1 MIQVKG
7 EVRFRGNVCL
17 MTRVVHLPLLLILFL
32 LGACSKP
39 AENAQPTTTQPTQ
52 ETYTVRGILR
62 GINFADQ
69 SVTVEHEE
77 VPDYMP
83 AMTMPFDVKSMAE
96 VQPLKVGDG
105 MEFRLVVTD
114 KDSWIE
120 DVKKID
126 PNLVKLPPKRS
137 AIAANSSNVER
148 LKEGDQLIDF
158 KLVDQK
164 GQQITRETF
173 SGKPLFITFIFT
185 RCPIPNF
192 CPLMSENFVEIQKG
206 LAGSPKKDDV
216 QYLSISFDPEFDTP
230 EILSQYAQK
239 YSADGE
245 QWRFATG
252 TPEEIKKLTQ
262 AFSVYVQPEQGTISH
277 GLATALVGPD
287 GTIRKIFR
295 GNSWQAE
302 EAVQAV
308 QAL

>member
-1 MIQVKG
+1 
-7 EVRFRGNVCL
+7 
-17 MTRVVHLPLLLILFL
+17 MTRVAQLSVLIVLLL

-39 AENAQPTTTQPTQ
+39 AEKAQPQASQPAQ

-69 SVTVEHEE
+69 SVMVEHEE

-114 KDSWIE
+114 TSSWIE
-120 DVKKID
+120 NVKKID
-126 PNLVKLPPKRS
+126 PGLVKLPPKRS
-137 AIAANSSNVER
+137 AIVANSSTVER
-148 LKEGDQLIDF
+148 LKEGDRLIDF
-158 KLVDQK
+158 QLVDQK
-164 GQQITRETF
+164 GRQITRETF
-173 SGKPLFITFIFT
+173 AGKPLFITFIFT

-192 CPLMSENFVEIQKG
+192 CPLMSQNYVEIRKG
-206 LAGSPKKDDV
+206 LADNPKKDEV

-262 AFSVYVQPEQGTISH
+262 AFSIYVQPEQGTISH
-277 GLATALVGPD
+277 GLATALIGPD

-295 GNSWQAE
+295 GNSWQAA
-302 EAVQAV
+302 EAVEAV
-308 QAL
+308 NAL

>member
-1 MIQVKG
+1 MPRIAQ
-7 EVRFRGNVCL
+7 L
-17 MTRVVHLPLLLILFL
+17 SALLILL
-32 LGACSKP
+32 LFGACSKP
-39 AENAQPTTTQPTQ
+39 AENTQPATSQ
-52 ETYTVRGILR
+52 AAPEVYKVRGILR

-83 AMTMPFDVKSMAE
+83 PMTMPFDVKSMAE

-114 KDSWIE
+114 KSSWIE
-120 DVKKID
+120 DIKKID
-126 PNLVKLPPKRS
+126 PGLVKLPPKRS
-137 AIAANSSNVER
+137 AIAANSSTVER
-148 LKEGDQLIDF
+148 LKEGDRLIDF
-158 KLVDQK
+158 QLVDQK
-164 GQQITRETF
+164 GRQISRETF
-173 SGKPLFITFIFT
+173 AGKPLFITFIFT

-192 CPLMSENFVEIQKG
+192 CPLMSQNFIEIQKA
-206 LAGSPKKDDV
+206 LADSPKKDDV
-216 QYLSISFDPEFDTP
+216 RYLSISFDPEFDTP
-230 EILSQYAQK
+230 QILSQYAQK

-295 GNSWQAE
+295 GNSWQAA
-302 EAVQAV
+302 EAVQAL
-308 QAL
+308 QGL

>member
-1 MIQVKG
+1 
-7 EVRFRGNVCL
+7 
-17 MTRVVHLPLLLILFL
+17 MTRVAQLSVLMALLLF
-32 LGACSKP
+32 GACSKP
-39 AENAQPTTTQPTQ
+39 AENASPQALQSTP

-114 KDSWIE
+114 NNSWIE
-120 DVKKID
+120 NVKKID
-126 PNLVKLPPKRS
+126 PALVKLPPKRS
-137 AIAANSSNVER
+137 AIVANSSTVER
-148 LKEGDQLIDF
+148 LKEGDRLIDF
-158 KLVDQK
+158 QLVDQK
-164 GQQITRETF
+164 GRQITRETF
-173 SGKPLFITFIFT
+173 AGKPLFITFIFT

-192 CPLMSENFVEIQKG
+192 CPLMSQNFVDIQKG
-206 LAGSPKKDDV
+206 LADSPRKEDV

-230 EILSQYAQK
+230 EILSQYARK
-239 YSADGE
+239 YAADGE

-262 AFSVYVQPEQGTISH
+262 AFSIYIQPEQGTISH
-277 GLATALVGPD
+277 GLATALIGPD

-295 GNSWQAE
+295 GNSWPAT

-308 QAL
+308 NAL